1 MTTSTARVLGLL
13 EILQAGGVR
22 TVPELAARLGVD
34 ERTVRRYAGHLVEL
48 GVPVESLRGRHG
60 GYRIA
65 PGHRMPPLML
75 TEEEALAVL
84 VGLGT
89 GEEAPPYATAAASA
103 AAKLRRVL
111 PRPLRKRVDA
121 LRETADFTAV
131 PRPAALP
138 EAGVLLG
145 LAEAVRERRPVRFA
159 YRDREGRGSE
169 RTVLPYGLVAHRE
182 RWYVTGADRAAGGVR
197 VFRADRVTGLGVLPG
212 TFAPPPDFDPVAT
225 VLDRLARAPWTHDV
239 ALRVQGSV
247 DRVRRHFPADL
258 AALAA
263 EGPEGGGP
271 GEHPEGGGGPG
282 WVRVRVRA
290 ERLEWIPAVLAAL
303 DCPFTVERP
312 AALRDLV
319 AALGRRLAQGAGEPA
334 AGPGEPEGTGSQP
347 DGTGPPER
355 P

>member
-1 MTTSTARVLGLL
+1 MLGLL

-22 TVPELAARLGVD
+22 TVPELAGRLGVD

-84 VGLGT
+84 LGLAAD
-89 GEEAPPYATAAASA
+89 EDAPPYTTAAASA

-111 PRPLRKRVDA
+111 PRPLRRRLDV
-121 LRETADFTAV
+121 LRETAGFTAP

-145 LAEAVRERRPVRFA
+145 LAEAVSERRPVCFA
-159 YRDREGRGSE
+159 YRDRGGRGSE

-182 RWYVTGADRAAGGVR
+182 RWYVAGADRAAGGVR
-197 VFRADRVTGLGVLPG
+197 VFRADRITGLAVQPG
-212 TFAPPPDFDPVAT
+212 SFAAPPGFDPVAT

-247 DRVRRHFPADL
+247 ERVRRHFPADL

-263 EGPEGGGP
+263 AEDPEGGGS
-271 GEHPEGGGGPG
+271 G

-319 AALGRRLAQGAGEPA
+319 AALGRRLTEGAGEPA
-334 AGPGEPEGTGSQP
+334 AGSADP
-347 DGTGPPER
+347 DRPGPPER